1 MLVERIHF
9 ARNLAFVNRILL
21 ADDSAVV
28 RRTLRHLFEQAG
40 WSICGEASN
49 GQEVI
54 AKAQECKPD
63 LIVLDLSMPVMNGF
77 AAGRILKR
85 VVPETPLILFTA
97 FSGVINTDQLRG
109 AGFSASIDKSEAGQL
124 IATAQSLLKAA

>member
-1 MLVERIHF
+1 VYLFRSESGRCVK
-9 ARNLAFVNRILL
+9 RILL

-77 AAGRILKR
+77 TAGRILKR

-97 FSGVINTDQLRG
+97 FSGVIKSSQLRG
-109 AGFSASIDKSEAGQL
+109 AGFSASIDKSEAGKL
-124 IATAQSLLKAA
+124 LATAQSLLKAA